1 MNNNTNNMF
10 KPNVISFSSIAKK
23 QKTENNNES
32 QFSTK
37 EKLMNAKNVAK
48 NDLQDINKKFEAF
61 IESLLDNSTAE
72 CIQYAE
78 SIREYHNM
86 LVNSTAALI
95 DQNKELQNWFGINE
109 YDEIRIDFYKALIQ
123 IIEKNNTKGE

>member
-1 MNNNTNNMF
+1 MNNNAF

-23 QKTENNNES
+23 QKLDNNSNS
-32 QFSTK
+32 QISTK
-37 EKLMNAKNVAK
+37 EKLMNAKNIAK
-48 NDLQDINKKFEAF
+48 NDLQDINKKFENF

-72 CIQYAE
+72 CIQYAT

-86 LVNSTAALI
+86 LINSTAALI
-95 DQNKELQNWFGINE
+95 DQNKELQNWFGTNE

-123 IIEKNNTKGE
+123 IIEEKNNTKGE